1 MQFTTT
7 SQKVHILEANVTGMN
22 TTKNQHFFKKFR
34 KTTRAQNT
42 IKKFIVDD
50 KETTDQTHILECIK

>member
-1 MQFTTT
+1 MKINDDNRKLAEIFLN
-7 SQKVHILEANVTGMN
+7 LEKQRG
-22 TTKNQHFFKKFR
+22 
-34 KTTRAQNT
+34 AQNT